1 VRLVPPAFQALD
13 REYGHWKL
21 YIRCLNWY
29 DAWLTHHS
37 AEPRA
42 PSFHPGSYAHAG
54 QARAE
59 YQSFARKYAE
69 YQTIHKE
76 WAENERSTV
85 RECVGV
91 LMELL
96 QLEGGWL
103 TAAPASLAPLELHT
117 LRRQCVPRLVLMLV
131 QICTHSKQEELVL
144 AVADLVAAP
153 LHNLHTCFTPE
164 QLRALLHQFRAAYI
178 KVHLQPNNSSK
189 EQQADHAAESQA
201 TRA

>member
-1 VRLVPPAFQALD
+1 MD

-37 AEPRA
+37 AQPKA
-42 PSFHPGSYAHAG
+42 PSFHPAAYAHAA

-59 YQSFARKYAE
+59 YQHFKAKYAHYE
-69 YQTIHKE
+69 SVHAE
-76 WAENERSTV
+76 WLENERSTV
-85 RECVGV
+85 KECVSV

-103 TAAPASLAPLELHT
+103 TAAPASLAPHELHG

-131 QICTHSKQEELVL
+131 QICTHSNQEELCL
-144 AVADLVAAP
+144 AVADLIAAP
-153 LHNLHTCFTPE
+153 LHNLHTCFTAE
-164 QLRALLHQFRAAYI
+164 QLRALLQQFRAAYI
-178 KVHLQPNNSSK
+178 KVQLQPNNK
-189 EQQADHAAESQA
+189 EQEESAAAGESHAM
-201 TRA
+201 RA